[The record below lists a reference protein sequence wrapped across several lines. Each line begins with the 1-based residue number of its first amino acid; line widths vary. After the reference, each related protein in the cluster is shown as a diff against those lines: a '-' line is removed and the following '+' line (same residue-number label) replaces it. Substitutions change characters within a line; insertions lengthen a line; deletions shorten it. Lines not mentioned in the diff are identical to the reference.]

1 MVVGGAGYIG
11 AHTCKA
17 LAQAGF
23 LPVTFDNLSTG
34 HRDFVRWGPLVE
46 GDIRDTAA
54 VAATVRE
61 YGVVAAIHF
70 AGSAYVGESM
80 IDPAKYYENNVAG
93 SLSLLN
99 GLRAA
104 ACDKLVFSSTC
115 AVYGQPEHM
124 PIDESVPTVPVNPYG
139 QTKRMVEHMLDDF
152 GMAYGL
158 KSVVLRYFNACGAD
172 AAGDLGELRDPET
185 HIIPRA
191 LMTLQGYIDD
201 FSVFGADFPTPDGT
215 AVRDYIHV
223 VDLADAHVL
232 ALQRLL
238 RGEPGGTFNLGT
250 GEGYSIRQ
258 VLSVIEEVTGLK
270 LPEVVGNRRAGDPA
284 ILVANAARARDELGF
299 ETRRSDLRQIIETA
313 WQWHLR
319 AHPRR
324 NAPIEVRP
332 VEALPAD
339 VLSVDAVS
347 VDAVSV
353 EALPGDA
360 AGRRARR

>member
-1 MVVGGAGYIG
+1 MTAERILVVGGAGYIG

-17 LAQAGF
+17 LALAGF
-23 LPVTFDNLSTG
+23 LPVTYDNLSTG

-46 GDIRDTAA
+46 GDIRDAAA
-54 VAATVRE
+54 VAAAVRTH
-61 YGVVAAIHF
+61 GAVAAIHF

-80 IDPAKYYENNVAG
+80 VNPAKYYENNVVG

-104 ACDKLVFSSTC
+104 GCDKLVFSSTC

-139 QTKRMVEHMLDDF
+139 QSKRMVEHMLADF

-172 AAGDLGELRDPET
+172 LAGELGELRDPET

-201 FSVFGADFPTPDGT
+201 FAVFGSDFPTPDGT

-238 RGEPGGTFNLGT
+238 RGETGGTFNLGT

-258 VLSVIEEVTGLK
+258 VLGVIEDVTGLR
-270 LPEVVGNRRAGDPA
+270 LPEVVGGRRAGDPA
-284 ILVANAARARDELGF
+284 ILVANATRARDELGF
-299 ETRRSDLRQIIETA
+299 ETRHSGLRQIIETA
-313 WQWHLR
+313 WRWHLR

-324 NAPIEVRP
+324 NAPVGAVAAEV
-332 VEALPAD
+332 VAAD
-339 VLSVDAVS
+339 VVAADAV
-347 VDAVSV
+347 
-353 EALPGDA
+353 
-360 AGRRARR
+360 GRRASR